1 MYTIYNENNNIKVCT
16 FNDKNLFLSR
26 VLTSVSEFVNQSS
39 YAVLV
44 SFLFLLS
51 SMNQEQVH
59 LNIQLHSLVI
69 NSINWNV
76 LWVTHFFCKD
86 FLLECTAQGKGVL
99 NQRCTFVRDWPLA
112 LSMSFTLNENLVYQ
126 VEKILSGQSR
136 SKQQFRSSTIGY
148 KQ

>member
-76 LWVTHFFCKD
+76 LWVTHFFVRISSWNLQRRGKACIIKGAL
-86 FLLECTAQGKGVL
+86 LLEIDPWLYQYHSH
-99 NQRCTFVRDWPLA
+99 
-112 LSMSFTLNENLVYQ
+112 SMKISFIRWKRFWAGR
-126 VEKILSGQSR
+126 VEASSNSG
-136 SKQQFRSSTIGY
+136 
-148 KQ
+148 